1 MARPLSILGVGPALA
16 LVTLPALAGAIAVTA
31 LHHDAVRFP
40 LLPRAVTVAAGLAL
54 GACGVALYAGTVPKL
69 LHDFEAGRLA
79 RDGTY
84 AWCRHPL
91 YASVIVL
98 LMPAAGLLADAWPVS
113 AVALVMYAGFK
124 ALIGRE
130 DRALEAQFGDAYRR
144 YVAEVNE
151 LLPRPPR
158 AHAPPAGTEV

>member
-1 MARPLSILGVGPALA
+1 MTRPPSILGVGPGLA
-16 LVTLPALAGAIAVTA
+16 LVTLPALAAAVAATA
-31 LHHDAVRFP
+31 LRHDAVRFP
-40 LLPRAVTVAAGLAL
+40 LLPRALTVAAGLAL
-54 GACGVALYAGTVPKL
+54 AACGGALYAGTVPRL
-69 LHDFEAGRLA
+69 LRDFKAGRLA
-79 RDGTY
+79 REGTY

-91 YASVIVL
+91 YASVIVFI
-98 LMPAAGLLADAWPVS
+98 MPAAGLLADAWPVS

-130 DRALEAQFGDAYRR
+130 DRALDEQFGDDFRR

-158 AHAPPAGTEV
+158 KHARHATC